1 MDFKFNKQEQEL
13 WDWVD
18 GYLQKELPEGWV
30 DEQVQWPGGY
40 GAIVEF
46 EERDSFR
53 LEFTKKMYKKGL
65 LSAPKEY
72 GGTGTNAMMQAIMYE
87 RLSYYRAPTGGTANV
102 ISAPTILRFGS
113 EEMKREWIPRIIN
126 EGLVFWLGY
135 SEPNSGSDLASMQ
148 SRAVEDGDD
157 LVVNGQKIWSS
168 GAHVSDYG
176 WMVARTD
183 MSVPAHKGTTL
194 FIMDNKSPGITI
206 RPIINIVG
214 YHSFNEVFL
223 DNVRVPKKNIV
234 GQMNM
239 GFYYLMAA
247 LDFERLAISM
257 GGFRR
262 QLEDLV
268 RYARETK
275 RNGRPIGEDY
285 IVKQK
290 LAELAI
296 EVELAYMFFFQ
307 TAWMIDNGLF
317 PNVEASVLKLV
328 STTLSRK
335 IANVGMEIMGQYGQL
350 WRGSDRAQM
359 KGRVA
364 IGYLDSISA
373 VVGAGTSEIQRNII
387 AQRGLGLPRR

>member
-1 MDFKFNKQEQEL
+1 MDFRFNSEEQKL
-13 WDWVD
+13 SDWID
-18 GYLQKELPEGWV
+18 DYLRMELPPGWV
-30 DEQVQWPGGY
+30 DEQIIWPGGY

-46 EERDSFR
+46 EEHDSFR

-72 GGTGTNAMMQAIMYE
+72 GGIGSNAMMQAIMYE

-102 ISAPTILRFGS
+102 ISAPTILKFGS

-126 EGLVFWLGY
+126 EGLIFWLGY

-148 SRAVEDGDD
+148 SRAFEDGDD
-157 LVVNGQKIWSS
+157 LIVNGQKIWSS
-168 GAHVSDYG
+168 GAHVADYG

-194 FIMDNKSPGITI
+194 FIMDNHSSGITI
-206 RPIINIVG
+206 RPLINIVG

-223 DNVRVPKKNIV
+223 DNVRVPKKNII

-262 QLEDLV
+262 EFEDLV
-268 RYARETK
+268 KYARENK
-275 RNGRPIGEDY
+275 RNGRPIGEEPS
-285 IVKQK
+285 VRQK

-296 EVELAYMFFFQ
+296 EIELAYMFYFK
-307 TAWMIDNGLF
+307 TAWMVDNGLF
-317 PNVEASVLKLV
+317 PNVEASILKLV

-350 WRGSDRAQM
+350 SIGSKCAQM
-359 KGRVA
+359 NGRVC
-364 IGYLDSISA
+364 IGFLDSISA

-387 AQRGLGLPRR
+387 AQRGLGLPRK

>member
-1 MDFKFNKQEQEL
+1 MDFRFNNEEQKL
-13 WDWVD
+13 SDWID
-18 GYLQKELPEGWV
+18 DYLRTELPAGWV
-30 DEQVQWPGGY
+30 DEQIIWPGGY

-46 EERDSFR
+46 EEQDSFR

-72 GGTGTNAMMQAIMYE
+72 GGIGSNAMMQAIMYE
-87 RLSYYRAPTGGTANV
+87 RLSYHRAPTGGTANV
-102 ISAPTILRFGS
+102 ISAPTILKFGS
-113 EEMKREWIPRIIN
+113 DEMKREWIPRIIN
-126 EGLVFWLGY
+126 EGLIFWLGY

-157 LVVNGQKIWSS
+157 LIVNGQKIWSS
-168 GAHVSDYG
+168 GAHVADYG

-194 FIMDNKSPGITI
+194 FIMDNHSPGITI
-206 RPIINIVG
+206 RPLINIVG

-262 QLEDLV
+262 ELEDLV
-268 RYARETK
+268 KYARENK
-275 RNGRPIGEDY
+275 RNGRRIGEEPS
-285 IVKQK
+285 VRQK

-296 EVELAYMFFFQ
+296 EVELAYMFYFK

-317 PNVEASVLKLV
+317 PNVEASILKLV

-350 WRGSDRAQM
+350 SIGSKRAQM
-359 KGRVA
+359 NGKIGRAHV
-364 IGYLDSISA
+364 
-373 VVGAGTSEIQRNII
+373 
-387 AQRGLGLPRR
+387 